1 MNKFTNIKT
10 EGTESDTTSITGKG
24 RVQAF
29 DKFDPPPQQ
38 VDNDRNM
45 DRRGSFQKG
54 LIELEAAG
62 GSIDDEDYGKAD
74 KFMSDNDKQ
83 IEHMKL
89 MFKD

>member
-1 MNKFTNIKT
+1 
-10 EGTESDTTSITGKG
+10 
-24 RVQAF
+24 
-29 DKFDPPPQQ
+29 
-38 VDNDRNM
+38 M

-62 GSIDDEDYGKAD
+62 GSADDEDYEKAM

-83 IEHMKL
+83 IEYMKS